1 MNVTEDCRNCLKGLA
16 RKTVTLSG
24 GDDHLLAG
32 CFRIIDD
39 LHRKGLTPP
48 GIANIILRNIKERTG
63 SYDPFGALKEK
74 ELEDAG
80 RVFRSLG
87 GLSQATLEEVLR
99 VSAMGNSTD
108 FFDTGVYETDR
119 IIFRRDI
126 DKIAREI
133 YIRGKEAMILSDNL
147 GDFIFDMPLVRFLES
162 VGKTVYYAVKEHP
175 VQNDLSLFD
184 VERFGL
190 RGAFNRII
198 STGTDEVGIRRE
210 QMRGKVKE
218 VFENNGLVIAKG
230 MGNYETMSEYGHER
244 TVIHIMKVKCIAVS
258 ASLGETVGTYIAK
271 TGGEQNG

>member
-1 MNVTEDCRNCLKGLA
+1 MNVTEDCRICLKGLA
-16 RKTVTLSG
+16 GKTTALSG
-24 GDDHLLAG
+24 GDESLLVR
-32 CFRIIDD
+32 CFRRIDE
-39 LHRKGLTPP
+39 LHAQNLTPP
-48 GIANIILRNIKERTG
+48 AISNIILKEIKEATG
-63 SYDPFGALKEK
+63 AYDPFGALKEK
-74 ELEDAG
+74 ELEDAR
-80 RVFRSLG
+80 RVFLSLG
-87 GLSQATLEEVLR
+87 DLRQAPLGEVLK
-99 VSAMGNSTD
+99 VSAMGNSSD
-108 FFDTGVYETDR
+108 FFDSGGYETDN
-119 IIFRRDI
+119 IIFRTDI

-133 YIRGKEAMILSDNL
+133 YIRGKETMMLSDNL

-190 RGAFNRII
+190 RGVFNRII

-230 MGNYETMSEYGHER
+230 MGNYETMSEYKTER
-244 TVIHIMKVKCIAVS
+244 TVIHIMKVKCTAVS
-258 ASLGETVGTYIAK
+258 ASLREAVGTHIAK